1 MRLDPETVEKAPDA
15 HLFPDSVRRG
25 KQGLTPKQRK
35 FARAVAIDGL
45 TKADA
50 YRQAYDVTS
59 KRTMAAEPYRLAANP
74 IVAREIESIRAAME
88 AEHIR
93 NPVALR
99 ALVIQSLVTM
109 GTDPGIK
116 DATRLQ
122 ALALLGKVAGVD
134 AFVEKKEVRT
144 ISSSEDARARV
155 LEQLRSIV
163 KADATD
169 VQAIEADADSLLAE
183 LETHRG
189 ATPQD
194 GEQESRDKVHT
205 IPSERSASDPD
216 SKEISPSDDP
226 TPSSEEHPP
235 S

>member
-1 MRLDPETVEKAPDA
+1 
-15 HLFPDSVRRG
+15 
-25 KQGLTPKQRK
+25 
-35 FARAVAIDGL
+35 
-45 TKADA
+45 
-50 YRQAYDVTS
+50 
-59 KRTMAAEPYRLAANP
+59 MAAEPYRLAANP

-109 GTDPGIK
+109 SLDPNVK

-122 ALALLGKVAGVD
+122 ALKTLGTVSEIA
-134 AFVEKKEVRT
+134 AFTERKEVRT

-169 VQAIEADADSLLAE
+169 VTAIEADADSLLAE

-194 GEQESRDKVHT
+194 GEQESHEKVHT
-205 IPSERSASDPD
+205 IPSERFASDPD

>member
-1 MRLDPETVEKAPDA
+1 MRIDTDTIEKAPDS
-15 HLFPDSVRRG
+15 HLFPASARRG
-25 KQGLTPKQRK
+25 KQALTAKQKK
-35 FARAVAIDGL
+35 FAREVAMGA

-50 YRQAYDVTS
+50 YRSAYNVTS
-59 KRTMAAEPYRLAANP
+59 KHTMSSKPYVLAADERVAAEIQAIQAA
-74 IVAREIESIRAAME
+74 IT
-88 AEHIR
+88 AEHIK
-93 NPVALR
+93 NPAALR

-109 GTDPGIK
+109 SLDPNVK

-122 ALALLGKVAGVD
+122 ALKTLGTVSEIG
-134 AFVEKKEVRT
+134 AFTAKTETK
-144 ISSSEDARARV
+144 IIHSSEDARARV

-189 ATPQD
+189 AGD
-194 GEQESRDKVHT
+194 HLSEQESHEKVHT
-205 IPSERSASDPD
+205 IPSERSQSDPNP
-216 SKEISPSDDP
+216 EISPSEDP